1 MNSRR
6 SGARWFAL
14 AAAGLLC
21 VVVLGGPLED
31 AAAQPKPEG
40 EMRPAI

>member
-1 MNSRR
+1 V
-6 SGARWFAL
+6 ARL
-14 AAAGLLC
+14 AYDGQQGGLLC
-21 VVVLGGPLED
+21 VALLGGPLED